1 MAKTKAP
8 KAEDDLDKAL
18 GKILEYLALSG
29 MVEGELNVV
38 GPAINKV
45 IVALLV
51 SQEAQGKLSPY
62 RERLLQRIR
71 AGASG
76 GKKAG

>member
-1 MAKTKAP
+1 MAKTKASKP
-8 KAEDDLDKAL
+8 DDDLDKAI
-18 GKILEYLALSG
+18 GKVLEYLALSS

-51 SQEAQGKLSPY
+51 SQEAQGQLSPY
-62 RERLLQRIR
+62 REGLLQRIR
-71 AGASG
+71 AGASS
-76 GKKAG
+76 GKKSG